1 MKNTLTVSDFK
12 YLLEVAFKN
21 IKAREDEFS
30 QLDAVIGDGDHGQAI
45 VAAMEVVVKASSDS
59 SDFKTMLD
67 NMGIGVMLQVSGSTS
82 TLLGAFFLGMS
93 DVVTNAEI
101 ELDLEKVRQMFVS
114 ALSNVQNQTKAK
126 LGDKTMMDT
135 LIPAVDAIKMY
146 QGTNM
151 IGLLQTGAEAAKKGA
166 ESTKQMKANFGRA
179 RNYGERSI
187 GYYDSGAMS
196 WCCLFESFAQGYKEL
211 VC

>member
-59 SDFKTMLD
+59 SDFKTMLV